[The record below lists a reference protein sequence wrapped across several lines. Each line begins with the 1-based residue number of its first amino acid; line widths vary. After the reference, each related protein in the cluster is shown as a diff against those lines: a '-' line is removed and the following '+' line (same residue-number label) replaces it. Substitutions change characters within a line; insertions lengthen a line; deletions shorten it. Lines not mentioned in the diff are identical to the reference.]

1 MARRRVID
9 WKKASRSLKRKP
21 WVEKLTWFGILG
33 SVDDFGLC
41 YWSPVQIGQLF
52 MEEELNGRRVSV
64 KSIEACME
72 TFATGR
78 DPRIV
83 TWTVDGQRFLAVRK
97 HQDYQRVRLP
107 SNADCPCPP
116 ESVLHKLSEPTRILI
131 ADNLQK
137 FTSFTDDEFAPEA
150 EEEVEAEQEVEAE
163 HEVEGELEGE
173 AEVNTA
179 SARERAKPTKR
190 ATRASNPENSGDDA
204 RQAAIDYFFGRL
216 QRHTGLERPVFSGGQ
231 AARFFSSRLTAG
243 DTLDDFRETIDEFFD
258 RRIRGEHSAANFSL
272 YQRAYNA
279 LCIAVQKR
287 RRRTQV

>member
-41 YWSPVQIGQLF
+41 YWSPVQVGQMF

-116 ESVLHKLSEPTRILI
+116 GSVLQKLSEPTRILI

-137 FTSFTDDEFAPEA
+137 FTSFTDDGFAPEA
-150 EEEVEAEQEVEAE
+150 EEEAEQ
-163 HEVEGELEGE
+163 EGE

-190 ATRASNPENSGDDA
+190 VKRASNPQSSGADA
-204 RQAAIDYFFGRL
+204 NQAAIDYFFGRL

-231 AARFFSSRLTAG
+231 AARFFSSRLKAG
-243 DTLDDFRETIDEFFD
+243 DTLDDFTETIDEFFD

-287 RRRTQV
+287 RRGRGE

>member
-21 WVEKLTWFGILG
+21 WVEKLTWFAILG

-41 YWSPVQIGQLF
+41 YWSPVQIGQMF
-52 MEEELNGRRVSV
+52 MEEEINARKVSV

-72 TFATGR
+72 SFAAGR

-83 TWTVDGQRFLAVRK
+83 TWTVEGQRFLAVRK

-116 ESVLHKLSEPTRILI
+116 RSVLQKLSEPTRTLI
-131 ADNLQK
+131 TGNLHK
-137 FTSFTDDEFAPEA
+137 FTSFTDNESPPES
-150 EEEVEAEQEVEAE
+150 EEEGEEEGELEA
-163 HEVEGELEGE
+163 ELEGE
-173 AEVNTA
+173 AEARTA
-179 SARERAKPTKR
+179 SARGKAKPTKR
-190 ATRASNPENSGDDA
+190 AEQSAGPKEALAND

-231 AARFFSSRLTAG
+231 AARFFSSRLKAG
-243 DTLDDFRETIDEFFD
+243 DTPDDFKETIDEFFD
-258 RRIRGEHSAANFSL
+258 HRIRGEHSAANFSL
-272 YQRAYNA
+272 YQRSYNA

-287 RRRTQV
+287 RRRRAEE

>member
-41 YWSPVQIGQLF
+41 YWSPVQIGQMF
-52 MEEELNGRRVSV
+52 MEEEINARKVSV

-72 TFATGR
+72 SFATGR

-83 TWTVDGQRFLAVRK
+83 TWSVEGQRFLAVRK

-116 ESVLHKLSEPTRILI
+116 RSVLQKLSEPTRTLI
-131 ADNLQK
+131 TGNLQK
-137 FTSFTDDEFAPEA
+137 FTSFSGNEFAPES
-150 EEEVEAEQEVEAE
+150 EEEGEE
-163 HEVEGELEGE
+163 EGELEGE
-173 AEVNTA
+173 AEGRTA
-179 SARERAKPTKR
+179 SAREKAKPTKR
-190 ATRASNPENSGDDA
+190 AKQSAGPREALADA
-204 RQAAIDYFFGRL
+204 QQAAIDYFLGRL

-231 AARFFSSRLTAG
+231 AARFFSQRLKAG
-243 DTLDDFRETIDEFFD
+243 DTLDDFRETVDEFFD
-258 RRIRGEHSAANFSL
+258 HRIRGEHSAANFSL
-272 YQRAYNA
+272 YQRSYNA

-287 RRRTQV
+287 RRGRGD